1 MNIIIDFKKKHI
13 ERIERKATEMFG
25 AIKINEDTYMIP
37 SNKVC
42 STDIDDLY
50 LKSEFFSDSKLIK
63 EIRKLK
69 FEENDFIS
77 ITCKKIKKNNVK
89 ILELIKVTENEA
101 EDCVIELKVKSNLS
115 YEDREAILQMI
126 ANENRD
132 KQIFINFYDYYNF
145 NQLEELMNN

>member
-1 MNIIIDFKKKHI
+1 MNNIIDFKKKHI
-13 ERIERKATEMFG
+13 ERIERKAFEKYG
-25 AIKINEDTYMIP
+25 AIKINEDIYIIP
-37 SNKVC
+37 SNKLC
-42 STDIDDLY
+42 STDIDDSY
-50 LKSEFFSDSKLIK
+50 LKSEFYSDSNLIK

-115 YEDREAILQMI
+115 YEDRESLIHLI
-126 ANENRD
+126 V
-132 KQIFINFYDYYNF
+132 
-145 NQLEELMNN
+145 

>member
-1 MNIIIDFKKKHI
+1 MNNIIDFKKKHI
-13 ERIERKATEMFG
+13 ERIERKAFEKYG
-25 AIKINEDTYMIP
+25 AIKINEDIYMIP

-42 STDIDDLY
+42 STDIDDSY
-50 LKSEFFSDSKLIK
+50 LKSEFFSDSNLIK

-115 YEDREAILQMI
+115 YEDRESLIHLI
-126 ANENRD
+126 ANEYRD
-132 KQIFINFYDYYNF
+132 RQIFVNFYVHYDF
-145 NQLEELMNN
+145 NQLEELVNN

>member
-1 MNIIIDFKKKHI
+1 MNNIIDLKKKHI

-25 AIKINEDTYMIP
+25 AIKINEDIYIIP
-37 SNKVC
+37 SNKLC
-42 STDIDDLY
+42 STDIDDSY
-50 LKSEFFSDSKLIK
+50 LKSEFYSDSNLIK

-115 YEDREAILQMI
+115 YEDRESLIHLI
-126 ANENRD
+126 ANEYRD
-132 KQIFINFYDYYNF
+132 RQIFVNFYVHYDF
-145 NQLEELMNN
+145 NQLEELVNN

>member
-1 MNIIIDFKKKHI
+1 MNNIIDFKKKHI
-13 ERIERKATEMFG
+13 ERIERKAFEKYG
-25 AIKINEDTYMIP
+25 AIKINEDIYMIP

-42 STDIDDLY
+42 STDIDDSY
-50 LKSEFFSDSKLIK
+50 LKSEFFSDSNLIK

-101 EDCVIELKVKSNLS
+101 EDCIIELKVKSNLS
-115 YEDREAILQMI
+115 YEDRESLIHLI
-126 ANENRD
+126 ANEYRD
-132 KQIFINFYDYYNF
+132 RQIFVNFYVHYGV
-145 NQLEELMNN
+145 NQLEELVNN

>member
-1 MNIIIDFKKKHI
+1 MNNIIDFKKKHI
-13 ERIERKATEMFG
+13 ERIERKAFEKYG
-25 AIKINEDTYMIP
+25 AIKINEDIYIIP
-37 SNKVC
+37 SNKLC
-42 STDIDDLY
+42 STDIDYSY
-50 LKSEFFSDSKLIK
+50 LKSEFYSDSNLIK

-115 YEDREAILQMI
+115 YEDRESLIHLI
-126 ANENRD
+126 ANEYRD
-132 KQIFINFYDYYNF
+132 RQIFVNFYVHYDF
-145 NQLEELMNN
+145 NQLEELVNN